1 MSKRA
6 LKPGTSRRL
15 KARRGSL
22 VVTAFVFV
30 VAISMMAFGIHQ
42 MLKSQLEQSATL
54 KAVSLSKLQAF
65 YLAEMGVNYW
75 MYTAN
80 QNLNTPF
87 PQPAAIGTM
96 DFKTKVAMVRTL
108 SGGVATCAPG
118 ATAPAMVTAGYPP
131 YKVDATLTT
140 GDGTFTKTVYF
151 NASKLSGG
159 QYVLSSYRTK

>member
-1 MSKRA
+1 MSQRA
-6 LKPGTSRRL
+6 PKTEQARRF

-42 MLKSQLEQSATL
+42 MLKSQLEQAATL
-54 KAVSLSKLQAF
+54 KSVSLSKLQAF

-80 QNLNTPF
+80 QNINQPF
-87 PQPAAIGTM
+87 PQPMAVGTM
-96 DFKTKVAMVRTL
+96 DFKTKVAMVRSL
-108 SGGVATCAPG
+108 AGGVASCVPG
-118 ATAPAMVTAGYPP
+118 TTSAAMVATGYPP

-140 GDGTFTKTVYF
+140 ADGTFTKTVYF